1 MEYRRGFTVAV
12 FLPFPVF
19 CFDIFAIHISWSF
32 WSRDLSIKDI
42 ICIRILR
49 ERGGENAETFFGDES
64 WSICLDSVGIFLIA
78 SRGVV
83 VG

>member
-19 CFDIFAIHISWSF
+19 CFDVFAIHISWSF

-49 ERGGENAETFFGDES
+49 ERGGKNAETFFSGES
-64 WSICLDSVGIFLIA
+64 RLIYLNFA